1 MQYLRCERTKYSVS
15 IFLDLEYI
23 SGGSIRGC
31 SRKRG
36 TIKESL
42 RSSLTS
48 SDLVS
53 PSMAINAPAPK
64 RLKLSNPQQLAFD
77 PTLFTSVEEVSRT
90 ADEMHQSRLAKQAH
104 CASTG
109 KDGGGEHGDLKERT
123 CNNVFDSGT
132 RAGKVA
138 AGGGEETRQPE
149 RGKEKIAKHTA
160 TKTLCPAIPVPKR
173 LPPHKRGNV
182 SKNASSASG
191 TSSVSSFPGR
201 DTPRGDSLKDG
212 NENQNTVLEL
222 SESRLHKQ
230 GRSGPFHSKELD
242 ADIETRGKPT
252 VIAVQSSKS
261 FLGGENDGLLDT
273 KENSS
278 SDSSSPG
285 DTDDEADEQAL
296 WKVISDRYA
305 SIRRLGPAKPINEY
319 QAVTIRG
326 YEDNDQDLPADPSWV
341 CVCTV
346 PISNAELRSRTEF
359 PPPNCLFYQPSSSS
373 SCTMA
378 SNDDSRAICICT
390 QSLKD
395 HPEHP
400 WIFTQSGCALAKSWR
415 QKLKDRP
422 NASSQSSCDQSDY
435 LISILKVATVAT
447 KGFGDEMR
455 RRPRRPLVIWAHV
468 EAMAL
473 FLHENISCRQRLSSE
488 RDGMI
493 GVTNMFGEAFVE
505 TLRFLS
511 KKWPLNPFASPTQ
524 PNQNLV
530 LLLLSTLMRRLENDD
545 SRRPVFYRGA
555 EAIRNLTKNHGLYI
569 DGVKSINSN
578 ARASHGTFIDEL
590 NRPACKSLARD
601 SHHQDKRG
609 PEDTSQKKSVEDK
622 KTSEQ
627 PRPDFFS
634 PKPPE
639 WLSLGQKAEW
649 SDRATRKSLIPVSLR
664 LYFLA
669 PEDALMYAER

>member
-1 MQYLRCERTKYSVS
+1 
-15 IFLDLEYI
+15 
-23 SGGSIRGC
+23 
-31 SRKRG
+31 
-36 TIKESL
+36 
-42 RSSLTS
+42 
-48 SDLVS
+48 
-53 PSMAINAPAPK
+53 MATNAPAPK
-64 RLKLSNPQQLAFD
+64 RLKLSNPQPPSFNPALY
-77 PTLFTSVEEVSRT
+77 TSVKDVPRI
-90 ADEMHQSRLAKQAH
+90 ADENYRSRLAKQAH
-104 CASTG
+104 CVSTSNNG
-109 KDGGGEHGDLKERT
+109 DLEQGDLKGKIREIACIPGIR
-123 CNNVFDSGT
+123 DGKDAT
-132 RAGKVA
+132 R
-138 AGGGEETRQPE
+138 GGEEARQPE
-149 RGKEKIAKHTA
+149 RGKKKIEKHTA

-173 LPPHKRGNV
+173 LPPHKRGKG

-191 TSSVSSFPGR
+191 TPSVSSFPGR

-212 NENQNTVLEL
+212 NEKQNTAQEH

-230 GRSGPFHSKELD
+230 GRSGPFYSKELD

-261 FLGGENDGLLDT
+261 FPGGENDGLLDRDALL
-273 KENSS
+273 S

-285 DTDDEADEQAL
+285 DTDDEEDEQAL
-296 WKVISDRYA
+296 WKVVSDRYA
-305 SIRRLGPAKPINEY
+305 SIQGLGPAKPIGEY
-319 QAVTIRG
+319 QAVTSRG
-326 YEDNDQDLPADPSWV
+326 YESEGQDLPADPSWV
-341 CVCTV
+341 CVCTI
-346 PISNAELRSRTEF
+346 PLSNAELRSRTDF
-359 PPPNCLFYQPSSSS
+359 PSPNCLFYQPSSSS